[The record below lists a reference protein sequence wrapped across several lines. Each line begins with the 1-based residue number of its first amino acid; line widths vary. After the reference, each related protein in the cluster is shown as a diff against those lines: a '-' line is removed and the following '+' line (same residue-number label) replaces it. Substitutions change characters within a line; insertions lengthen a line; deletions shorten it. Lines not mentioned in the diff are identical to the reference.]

1 MLKKTSTIIALAIAT
16 ILTAYILALTL
27 SNQVFAQSAS
37 NSSHVGH
44 PVTAPNSGKTFAGD
58 KPQQGNVNTPTNPAI
73 ENEIKMAKDR
83 LAPKKVTISAMKAG
97 SNEVMYENKSI
108 VTEQINRSS
117 NK

>member
-37 NSSHVGH
+37 NSSH
-44 PVTAPNSGKTFAGD
+44 
-58 KPQQGNVNTPTNPAI
+58 PAI
-73 ENEIKMAKDR
+73 ENEIKYAKDR
-83 LAPKKVTISAMKAG
+83 LAPKKMTIGAMKAG
-97 SNEVMYENKSI
+97 SSEVMYEQWST
-108 VTEQINRSS
+108 VTEQYCSSLGGCSS